1 MRNIKTQAT
10 HEEEQDPGSASRPSL
25 CHHEKGS
32 GSSSESISREIA
44 HAANTHT
51 YAKLHETPMTL
62 PRTNIEKTLGKY
74 SKKYV
79 DGFATVSGHLC
90 SSFYL
95 TTLITKVL
103 FLDDL
108 I

>member
-1 MRNIKTQAT
+1 MRKSKILDQLRDLVFVIMRRDQVLVVSPLAERLRTRQT
-10 HEEEQDPGSASRPSL
+10 H
-25 CHHEKGS
+25 
-32 GSSSESISREIA
+32 
-44 HAANTHT
+44 TYT

-79 DGFATVSGHLC
+79 YGFATVSGHLC